1 MLNILKYFIMKG
13 FTIIK
18 IFFTLIIISFHS
30 MVFSQENDFEPSGS
44 TVNDGQDIQIRM
56 KTKSYFDAPF
66 IGKVDM
72 YQTTFLAKKQR
83 NTQNTLGI
91 KKKIFGFIANLIS
104 NISDTTGHLI
114 MANGKQWEYNTDK
127 KEYWSPE
134 YFDEENKDNDDGSK
148 EISFTIGDREND
160 IIYVSRV
167 GYDDLESIHGF
178 RAKKYTTTFET
189 LENKIEIDEWAVRE
203 LPLLRLA
210 DSLNKEILLMIGS
223 PDSVISASTY
233 GAGLSNNEMV
243 LGSSNLDSIM
253 LVYDIVP
260 ITGEIIKGDVR
271 LRGKKNDESDVTFG
285 TEIIELY
292 AQNYNSK
299 RFSIGIEYNLKDK
312 N

>member
-1 MLNILKYFIMKG
+1 MKG

-18 IFFTLIIISFHS
+18 IFFTLTIISFHS
-30 MVFSQENDFEPSGS
+30 MVLCQENDFEPSGS

-91 KKKIFGFIANLIS
+91 QKKIFGFIANLIS
-104 NISDTTGHLI
+104 DISDTTGHLI

-148 EISFTIGDREND
+148 EISFTVGDGEND
-160 IIYVSRV
+160 IIFVSRIDH
-167 GYDDLESIHGF
+167 DDLESIHGF

-189 LENKIEIDEWAVRE
+189 LESKIEIDEWAVRE

-210 DSLNKEILLMIGS
+210 DSLNKEILLMIDS

-253 LVYDIVP
+253 SVYDIVP

-292 AQNYNSK
+292 AQNYNFK
-299 RFSIGIEYNLKDK
+299 RFSIGLEYNLKDK